1 LLPALRQLILTVADV
16 LVLSLQVKASYK
28 LSPAAKKAPKVPKK
42 KVVKAK
48 KPKTVKPKVKVNIA
62 QPPNQPFPLPE
73 T

>member
-1 LLPALRQLILTVADV
+1 LTVADV

-42 KVVKAK
+42 
-48 KPKTVKPKVKVNIA
+48 PKTVKPKVKVNIA